1 MRGIAQLAGI
11 ALLRRASIKLRKMP
25 HQDLLELLFAFGPWQ
40 NKFQGCSANYSRPQ
54 DDNLVFL
61 GKPADILARDGQ
73 GIAYRFRHLDAKRQM
88 NAALEIQP
96 KIDSACR

>member
-1 MRGIAQLAGI
+1 MIREGRLIAD
-11 ALLRRASIKLRKMP
+11 AS
-25 HQDLLELLFAFGPWQ
+25 
-40 NKFQGCSANYSRPQ
+40 
-54 DDNLVFL
+54 
-61 GKPADILARDGQ
+61 PADILARDGQ